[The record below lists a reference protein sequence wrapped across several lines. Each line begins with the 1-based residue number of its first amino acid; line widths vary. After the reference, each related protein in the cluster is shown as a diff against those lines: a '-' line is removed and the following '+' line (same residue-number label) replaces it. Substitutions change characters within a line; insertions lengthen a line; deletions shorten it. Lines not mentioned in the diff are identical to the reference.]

1 MSRRHR
7 YSRSVV
13 RCLIK
18 PEWRGLV
25 LSQLRQR
32 FQAAMSGAC
41 KIVFISVLLSA
52 LSALVFAQDEV
63 FIGKNFDLNG
73 NESSGAWR
81 APLNTSAFCIQN

>member
-1 MSRRHR
+1 M
-7 YSRSVV
+7 

-32 FQAAMSGAC
+32 FQAAMSGG

-52 LSALVFAQDEV
+52 LSALVVAQDEV
-63 FIGKNFDLNG
+63 FIGKRFDLNG
-73 NESSGAWR
+73 NESSGAPAAR
-81 APLNTSAFCIQN
+81 F